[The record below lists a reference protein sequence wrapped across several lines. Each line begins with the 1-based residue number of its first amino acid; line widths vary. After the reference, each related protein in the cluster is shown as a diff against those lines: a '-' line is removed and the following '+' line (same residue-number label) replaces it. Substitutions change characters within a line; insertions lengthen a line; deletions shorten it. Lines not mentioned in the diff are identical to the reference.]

1 MRRILPV
8 AVLAVALHS
17 CQSDRKDAR
26 ERDHEI
32 PEVRTPEVTAEN
44 PASPGLPYE
53 TQINAETGE
62 THLIAGD
69 TTRITPQSVI
79 EAANIKYPKI
89 RLELVRVKKPV
100 AYVRI
105 QDATYLSQSM
115 GSAGAESYL
124 AEVTWSLTAVRG
136 ITSVSFEFPAGDH
149 ASPGTYT
156 REDFADL
163 R

>member
-1 MRRILPV
+1 MVP
-8 AVLAVALHS
+8 
-17 CQSDRKDAR
+17 
-26 ERDHEI
+26 
-32 PEVRTPEVTAEN
+32 
-44 PASPGLPYE
+44 
-53 TQINAETGE
+53 
-62 THLIAGD
+62 GD

-79 EAANIKYPKI
+79 EAANIKYPRI
-89 RLELVRVKKPV
+89 RLELVRISKPE

-105 QDATYLSQSM
+105 KDATYLTQSM

-124 AEVTWSLTAVRG
+124 AEVTYSLTAVRG

-156 REDFADL
+156 REDFAGL